1 MPSGPT
7 VTFSRL
13 LWDVFISGC
22 PCASHQP
29 AAFCRFPLVL
39 LLPFLAF
46 ICDEVSRDVQHMKIQ
61 FQIYHGYQIMKYS
74 ILNLS
79 WLSTHETYKLKYIME
94 YICCQINCDI
104 RLDSCS
110 AISRHPHTSYRC
122 HTVPPSQALP
132 SPSCSLH
139 NRYQYP
145 PGLRGSI
152 TYGSSLPQ
160 AFSKL

>member
-1 MPSGPT
+1 MYSYQDAPAPLIN
-7 VTFSRL
+7 RL
-13 LWDVFISGC
+13 LSVGFLWYYFFPS
-22 PCASHQP
+22 SH
-29 AAFCRFPLVL
+29 LYVL
-39 LLPFLAF
+39 KCLAV
-46 ICDEVSRDVQHMKIQ
+46 INSWTTQ
-61 FQIYHGYQIMKYS
+61 FQIYHGHQIMKYS

-79 WLSTHETYKLKYIME
+79 WLSTHETYKSKYIME

-139 NRYQYP
+139 NRYQY
-145 PGLRGSI
+145 LRVLLHTILAPVLDTVYWISFI
-152 TYGSSLPQ
+152 TLRRLAVRS
-160 AFSKL
+160 FHMW